1 MIRPPIETLLQQVPN
16 KYLLVMLA
24 AKRARELRAGQ
35 LPLVDVDSQNPVTVA
50 LEEIAAGRIRPESPE
65 SVEAIFAN
73 LPGSS

>member
-1 MIRPPIETLLQQVPN
+1 VIRPPIETLLERVPN

-50 LEEIAAGRIRPESPE
+50 LEEIAAGRIKPEF
-65 SVEAIFAN
+65 VEAIFAN
-73 LPGSS
+73 LPNP

>member
-1 MIRPPIETLLQQVPN
+1 MVRPPIETLLERVPN

-50 LEEIAAGRIRPESPE
+50 LEEIAAGRIRPEMPE
-65 SVEAIFAN
+65 PVESIFAN
-73 LPGSS
+73 LPTP

>member
-1 MIRPPIETLLQQVPN
+1 MIRPPIETLLERVPN

-35 LPLVDVDSQNPVTVA
+35 LPLVDVDSQNPVTIA
-50 LEEIAAGRIRPESPE
+50 LEEIAAGRIRPEVPE

-73 LPGSS
+73 LPNP

>member
-1 MIRPPIETLLQQVPN
+1 MVRPPIETLLERVTN

-50 LEEIAAGRIRPESPE
+50 LEEIAAGRIKPEFPE

-73 LPGSS
+73 LPSP

>member
-1 MIRPPIETLLQQVPN
+1 MIRPPIETLLERVPN

-35 LPLVDVDSQNPVTVA
+35 LPVVDVDSQNPVTVA
-50 LEEIAAGRIRPESPE
+50 LEEIAAGRIKPEFPE

-73 LPGSS
+73 LPDA

>member
-1 MIRPPIETLLQQVPN
+1 MIRPPIETLLERVPN

-35 LPLVDVDSQNPVTVA
+35 LPLVDVDSQNSVTVA
-50 LEEIAAGRIRPESPE
+50 LEEIAAGRIKPEFPE

-73 LPGSS
+73 LPNP